1 VVRTI
6 ALVLTGAGLLAAAG
20 PAAGAGAV
28 IQVSPAVAPAGSL
41 VRVSGSVAGGCAP
54 ADGVTLI
61 SRAFPHTNDF
71 AGLPA
76 VYALPAADGRFS
88 VRVRIP
94 AVRAVG
100 AYAITGRCGGG
111 NLGVTA
117 RLRVLARPGPKG
129 GLAERDVV
137 LRPSGARLRLVVST
151 KLLEHRS
158 DGRLALYL
166 SLSRVVD
173 GRPLLVRRLRV
184 ADGFKLSSRLLSM
197 RVFNANDEANVT
209 IRWLVSPSV
218 GVLTLNYVA
227 GANALRSAG

>member
-1 VVRTI
+1 VRTI
-6 ALVLTGAGLLAAAG
+6 AIVLTGAGLFAVAG
-20 PAAGAGAV
+20 PATGAGSA
-28 IQVSPAVAPAGSL
+28 IRVSPTAAPAGSL
-41 VRVSGSVAGGCAP
+41 VRVSGSADGGCAP
-54 ADGVTLI
+54 GDGVTLI
-61 SRAFPHTNDF
+61 SRAFPHTSDF

-94 AVRAVG
+94 AVRSPG

-137 LRPSGARLRLVVST
+137 LRPSGARLHLVLTTRV
-151 KLLEHRS
+151 LDRRR

-166 SLSRVVD
+166 SSR
-173 GRPLLVRRLRV
+173 GWSPAARSSCAGSTSPTGSSSPRACSRCASSTPTTRP
-184 ADGFKLSSRLLSM
+184 
-197 RVFNANDEANVT
+197 T
-209 IRWLVSPSV
+209 SPS
-218 GVLTLNYVA
+218 A
-227 GANALRSAG
+227 GS

>member
-1 VVRTI
+1 VRTI
-6 ALVLTGAGLLAAAG
+6 ALVLTGAGLLAAAA
-20 PAAGAGAV
+20 PAAGAGAAISV
-28 IQVSPAVAPAGSL
+28 NPTAAQAGSL
-41 VRVSGSVAGGCAP
+41 VRVSGSADGGCA
-54 ADGVTLI
+54 AGVTLI
-61 SRAFPHTNDF
+61 SQAFPHANDF

-94 AVRAVG
+94 AVRAPG

-137 LRPSGARLRLVVST
+137 LRPSGAHLSLVLTTRV
-151 KLLEHRS
+151 LDRRR
-158 DGRLALYL
+158 DGRVALYL
-166 SLSRVVD
+166 SLSRRVD
-173 GRPLLVRRLRV
+173 GRAKLVRRLHV
-184 ADGFKLSSRLLSM
+184 ANGFKLSSRLLSM
-197 RVFNANDEANVT
+197 RVFNANDEANLTV
-209 IRWLVSPSV
+209 RWLVTPSV

-227 GANALRSAG
+227 GPNSLRSAG